1 MYETAGNIAR
11 ISCCVISAALLAV
24 LPCQGK
30 EDGTP
35 LRKTASVND
44 ADCLKEMLSGTPAG
58 HFTPDTASILFIGD
72 VMLHASQ
79 IANAHRRYLENG
91 GTAPADSHKA
101 YDFTPCLQDIRDRME
116 AADITVANMEFT
128 LAGAPFTGYPS
139 FSAPDSYAEYLAACG
154 TDVFLTANNHICDKG
169 QDGMARTIRKYRE
182 LEAALGTR
190 MTGSCDTE
198 DSSSRCSPLYVRA
211 RGIRIAMINFTYGTN
226 VPCGK
231 RFRTPVEKDREDI
244 RKMLAEADRN
254 ADLVIALPHWGE
266 EYMLRHSAAQ
276 EKTAGW
282 LAENGADIIIGTH
295 PHVVQDCDTLH
306 VMTAAGPKDVPVIY
320 SLGNIISNMSAPDT
334 QIGLML
340 TINAVKN
347 PDGDMQLLTP
357 EMTFT
362 WCSLP
367 GRLSDSHRTVPVKE
381 FLDRKDEWISS
392 YDWTKMK
399 TTYLRVKEVTGIR
412 D

>member
-1 MYETAGNIAR
+1 MYETTGNMAR
-11 ISCCVISAALLAV
+11 FSCCVVSAVLLAV

-35 LRKTASVND
+35 LRKAAAVND

-58 HFTPDTASILFIGD
+58 HFTPDTASLLFIGD
-72 VMLHASQ
+72 VMMHASQ
-79 IANAHRRYLENG
+79 IADAHRRYLANG
-91 GTAPADSHKA
+91 GTAPADSHEA
-101 YDFTPCLQDIRDRME
+101 YDFTPCLQDIRERME
-116 AADITVANMEFT
+116 TADITVANMEFT

-154 TDVFLTANNHICDKG
+154 TDVFLAANNHICDKG
-169 QDGMARTIRKYRE
+169 QDGMGRTFRKYRE
-182 LEAALGTR
+182 LEASFGTR
-190 MTGSCDTE
+190 TTGICDTE
-198 DSSSRCSPLYVRA
+198 DSTSCCGPIYVRA
-211 RGIRIAMINFTYGTN
+211 RGIRIAMVNFTYGTN
-226 VPCGK
+226 APYGK
-231 RFRTPVEKDREDI
+231 RFRTQVEKDREGI
-244 RKMLAEADRN
+244 LRMLTKADKEADI
-254 ADLVIALPHWGE
+254 VIALPHWGE
-266 EYMLRHSAAQ
+266 EYRLRHSAAQ

-295 PHVVQDCDTLH
+295 PHVVQDCDTIH
-306 VMTAAGPKDVPVIY
+306 VMTDEGPKYVPVIY

-340 TINAVKN
+340 TINIVKY
-347 PDGDMQLLTP
+347 PDGGMELLRP
-357 EMTFT
+357 EMEFT

-381 FLDRKDEWISS
+381 FLDRKDEWIST

-399 TTYLRVKEVTGIR
+399 TTYLRIKEATGIR